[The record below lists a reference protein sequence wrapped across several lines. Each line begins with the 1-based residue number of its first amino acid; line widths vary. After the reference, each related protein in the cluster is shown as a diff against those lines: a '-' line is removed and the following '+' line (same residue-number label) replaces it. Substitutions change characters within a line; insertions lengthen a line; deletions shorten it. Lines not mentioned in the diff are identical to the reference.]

1 MADFMNCEA
10 LGYFSWKFFAALLA
24 GYLIGGIPFGY
35 LIGKMR
41 GVDVRTVGSKN
52 IGATNVYRTVGHK
65 WGFLA
70 FFCDFLKGFLPTLA
84 AVFAVRQAPSW
95 FEMPDQIVMELG
107 VFVGLACVIGH
118 TLTPYMKF
126 KGGKGVATAFGM
138 LVAQIP
144 WPVLIAFALFVATVW
159 ISHYISL
166 GSILAAAFLAVFIW
180 IPTPLCAP
188 TLSLQIVMTLI
199 GIFVIYKHRSN
210 IGRLIKGCENKIY

>member
-1 MADFMNCEA
+1 MEDTIIWTAWL
-10 LGYFSWKFFAALLA
+10 LGA
-24 GYLIGGIPFGY
+24 YLIGAIPFGF

-70 FFCDFLKGFLPTLA
+70 FFCDFLKGFVPTVVSTHQGYPEWIPV
-84 AVFAVRQAPSW
+84 AVGF
-95 FEMPDQIVMELG
+95 
-107 VFVGLACVIGH
+107 ACVLGH

-138 LVAQIP
+138 MMALITV
-144 WPVLIAFALFVATVW
+144 PVSIAFGVFVVTVW

-166 GSILAAAFLAVFIW
+166 GSILAAMTVATLVWFFPAILALRILVTVLGVFI
-180 IPTPLCAP
+180 
-188 TLSLQIVMTLI
+188 
-199 GIFVIYKHRSN
+199 IYKHKSN
-210 IGRLIKGCENKIY
+210 IQRLAQGCENKIY

>member
-1 MADFMNCEA
+1 MFDS
-10 LGYFSWKFFAALLA
+10 FSCKFFLFILA

-70 FFCDFLKGFLPTLA
+70 FFCDFLKGLLPTIA
-84 AVFAVRQAPSW
+84 ALVMVGQHPAF
-95 FEMPDQIVMELG
+95 FEMPDQIVMELP
-107 VFVGLACVIGH
+107 VAVGLACVIGH

-144 WPVLIAFALFVATVW
+144 WLALIAFALFVVTVW
-159 ISHYISL
+159 LSHYISL
-166 GSILAAAFLAVFIW
+166 GSILASAFLAVVIW
-180 IPTPLCAP
+180 IPTPLAAP
-188 TLSLQIVMTLI
+188 TLSLRIVMSLL

-210 IGRLIKGCENKIY
+210 IGRLVKGCENKIY